1 MPEGSSRPVVLV
13 ILDGW
18 GSRRDAADNAVLQ
31 AKTPVFDRLWS
42 SSPHASLKTCG
53 LDVGLPKGQMGNS
66 EVGHLNIGAGRVVM
80 QNLPRIDESIADGS
94 IARNE
99 ALTGLIETLRK
110 SGGTCHLL
118 GLLSP
123 GGVHAHQKHA
133 IALARIV
140 SEAGVPVKLHAF
152 LDGRDMPPRSAAA
165 CIAQAEES
173 LPEGVR
179 IATVC
184 GRYYAMDRDRRWE
197 RVGKAY
203 RLLVSGEGK
212 PFATAQ
218 EALAASYA
226 DNLSDEFA
234 LPAVIGGYEGMK
246 DGDGLLCVNF
256 RADRTRQILTALL
269 DPDFADFD
277 RGTPVRFAGAVG
289 IVQFSVELDRFLA
302 TMFPPLSLKNGFG
315 ETVSAAG
322 LKQLR
327 MAETEKYPHV
337 TYFFNG
343 GIEKPWPGQDSVLI
357 PSPKVATY
365 DLQPEMSAPE
375 LTERAVERIGSGLFD
390 VVIINFANPDMVGH
404 TGDLAAAVK
413 AVETVDTGLGAI
425 AEAIAA
431 QGGTLLVTADHGN
444 CELMRDPTTGEP
456 HTAHTLNEV
465 PVILVGR
472 EGMGLRDG
480 RLADVAPTLLALC
493 GLPQPEEM
501 TGQSL
506 LTRP

>member
-1 MPEGSSRPVVLV
+1 V

-18 GSRRDAADNAVLQ
+18 GSRPDAADNAVLQ
-31 AKTPVFDRLWS
+31 AKTPAFDRLWS
-42 SSPHASLKTCG
+42 SSPHASLRTCG
-53 LDVGLPKGQMGNS
+53 LDVGLPEGQMGNS

-80 QNLPRIDESIADGS
+80 QNLPRIDAAIRDNSIAG
-94 IARNE
+94 NE
-99 ALTGLIETLRK
+99 ALTGLIDALRRT
-110 SGGTCHLL
+110 GGTCHLM

-123 GGVHAHQKHA
+123 GGVHAHQDHA
-133 IALARIV
+133 IALARILHA
-140 SEAGVPVKLHAF
+140 AGIPVKLHAF
-152 LDGRDMPPRSAAA
+152 LDGRDMPPRSAAG
-165 CIAQAEES
+165 CISHTEAS

-197 RVGKAY
+197 RVERAY
-203 RLLVSGEGK
+203 RLLAAGEGR
-212 PFATAQ
+212 PFATAA

-234 LPAVIGGYEGMK
+234 LPAVIGDYAGMK

-269 DPDFADFD
+269 DPDFVEFD
-277 RGTPVRFAGAVG
+277 RGRPIRFAAAVG

-302 TMFPPLSLKNGFG
+302 TMFPPLSLRNGLG
-315 ETVSAAG
+315 ETVSRAG
-322 LKQLR
+322 LAQLR

-337 TYFFNG
+337 TYFLNG
-343 GIEKPWPGQDSVLI
+343 GIEKPWEGQESVLV

-375 LTERAVERIGSGLFD
+375 LTERAVERIGSGRFD
-390 VVIINFANPDMVGH
+390 LIILNFANPDMVGH

-413 AVETVDTGLGAI
+413 AVETVDAGLGAI
-425 AEAIAA
+425 ADAVVAR
-431 QGGTLLVTADHGN
+431 GGTLLVTADHGN
-444 CELMRDPTTGEP
+444 CELMRDPETGEP

-465 PVILVGR
+465 PVMLVGR
-472 EGMGLRDG
+472 EGLALRNG

-501 TGQSL
+501 TGASL
-506 LTRP
+506 LVAE